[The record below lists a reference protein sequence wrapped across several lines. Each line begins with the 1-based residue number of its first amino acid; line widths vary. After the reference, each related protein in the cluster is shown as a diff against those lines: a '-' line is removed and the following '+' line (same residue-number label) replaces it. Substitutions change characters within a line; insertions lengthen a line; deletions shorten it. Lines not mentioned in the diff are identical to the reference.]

1 MCDSR
6 LIKSWT
12 QSAWGNLFK
21 QAVLT
26 YVHTLDGERIVGYQ
40 VLDYRSNCL
49 VYPSNNDIHD
59 HAMGLDKAVALLK
72 DLCAER
78 GVTF

>member
-1 MCDSR
+1 MQYS
-6 LIKSWT
+6 
-12 QSAWGNLFK
+12 LF
-21 QAVLT
+21 
-26 YVHTLDGERIVGYQ
+26 TLRRKANEAGYSFQKGYQ
-40 VLDYRSNCL
+40 ILDYRSNCL

-59 HAMGLDKAVALLK
+59 HAMGLDEAVALLK

>member
-1 MCDSR
+1 MVG
-6 LIKSWT
+6 
-12 QSAWGNLFK
+12 AMF
-21 QAVLT
+21 
-26 YVHTLDGERIVGYQ
+26 TLWMVNEYQ